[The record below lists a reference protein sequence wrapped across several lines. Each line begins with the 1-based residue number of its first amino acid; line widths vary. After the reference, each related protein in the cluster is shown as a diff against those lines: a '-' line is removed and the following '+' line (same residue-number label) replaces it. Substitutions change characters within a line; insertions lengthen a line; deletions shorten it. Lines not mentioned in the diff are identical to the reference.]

1 MTYSKDQLLI
11 DIDTMHV
18 AFRAILYASRVAF
31 DTGLVNIGNID
42 VQTLS
47 KGQSEIISGLEF
59 AHLIPDQT
67 DRSKLLSVCA
77 TFSRANLLIAT
88 YERVKGYCHATKS
101 THPVNERKFIGKEPH
116 RFADTLIAFRVL
128 RHAATHWNPAGTLY
142 WKPSFP
148 SRIEVHG
155 IVLHKDIKERE
166 LNVNNTSVQK
176 LIYDVTVFVREE
188 LI

>member
-11 DIDTMHV
+11 DLDTMHV
-18 AFRAILYASRVAF
+18 AFRAILYASRIAF
-31 DTGLVNIGNID
+31 DSGLVNIGNID

-59 AHLIPDQT
+59 AHFLADQA
-67 DRSKLLSVCA
+67 DRSKLLSLCA

-88 YERVKGYCHATKS
+88 YERVKGYCQATKT
-101 THPVNERKFIGKEPH
+101 THPVNERKFIGKESH

-128 RHAATHWNPAGTLY
+128 RHAATHWNPTGTLD
-142 WKPSFP
+142 WKSSFP

-155 IVLHKDIKERE
+155 IVLHKGMKEAE

-176 LIYDVTVFVREE
+176 FIYDVKVFVREE
-188 LI
+188 LM